1 MSRSRIITTG
11 FETVDAV
18 LAARVADETEIGAS
32 LCVIRDDEV
41 LLDTW
46 HGSRLDGKPWLA
58 DTITPVWSTSK
69 VMTNL
74 TLLVLVDRGLVAL
87 EAPIQQYWPEFRSP
101 VVTVRHALSHAA
113 GLPAWTPS
121 VSADDVFD
129 WERSVADL
137 GAQEPWWEPGTAT
150 GYHLLSQGHLVGE
163 IIRRVTGLMPGAAI
177 AEFLT
182 GPLGANGEHGA
193 FHLGVPE
200 DQWQNISDVK
210 LPPLLEVE
218 PMSEDSIAWR
228 TFTQPF
234 LHGRAAN
241 SEAWR
246 TAQIPGASGFGNAR
260 GVAEVQSLVSHGGA
274 RRGISVL
281 SPDTLDEIT
290 AKPISG
296 IDHVLRIGIT
306 FGAGWAVPEHSERL
320 IWGGLG
326 GSVVLS
332 DPATRTTIAYVM
344 NRMIAEYVPG
354 TRQQR
359 PCGDSRSDEYFEL
372 IWQVLDDA

>member
-1 MSRSRIITTG
+1 MSRSRIMAPG
-11 FETVDAV
+11 FEAVDDL
-18 LAARVADETEIGAS
+18 LAQRVADDTEIGAS

-46 HGSRLDGKPWLA
+46 HGTRVDGEPWTA

-74 TLLVLVDRGLVAL
+74 ALLVLVDSGLVDL
-87 EAPIQQYWPEFRSP
+87 DAPIQQYWPEFRSDAA
-101 VVTVRHALSHAA
+101 TVRHALSHAA
-113 GLPAWTPS
+113 GLPAWSPAITGE
-121 VSADDVFD
+121 DLFD
-129 WERSVADL
+129 WDRAVADL
-137 GAQEPWWEPGTAT
+137 ADQEPWWEPGTAT

-177 AEFLT
+177 ASLLT
-182 GPLGANGEHGA
+182 QPLAADGTNGA

-200 DQWQNISDVK
+200 SQWEHISDVV
-210 LPPLLEVE
+210 LPRLLEVE

-260 GVAEVQSLVSHGGA
+260 GVAEVQSLVSHGGS
-274 RRGISVL
+274 RRGVDVL
-281 SPDTLDEIT
+281 AADTLAQIWAEPVRGT
-290 AKPISG
+290 
-296 IDHVLRIGIT
+296 DHVLRIPLT
-306 FGAGWAVPEHSERL
+306 FGAGWALPGAPGRAV
-320 IWGGLG
+320 WGGLG

-332 DPATRTTIAYVM
+332 DTTTRTTIAYVM
-344 NRMIAEYVPG
+344 NRMISEYVPG
-354 TRQQR
+354 TRHQR
-359 PCGDSRSDEYFEL
+359 PCGDSRSDEYFTA
-372 IWQVLDDA
+372 ISRVLDGA